1 MKKKFMS
8 MFFQIVWAALLVLSL
23 LYPRS
28 GAPVLVGAS
37 VQVACILAWLMAAF
51 AAIGWAAGEVP
62 RNQVRASLMKFRMQP
77 VKPVRTWAVRLL
89 IVACLAI
96 SGWAITLVFYLL
108 TLVLYQI
115 ARAQFHKPVTA

>member
-1 MKKKFMS
+1 MKKKFMRV
-8 MFFQIVWAALLVLSL
+8 FFPMVWAAILVISL

-37 VQVACILAWLMAAF
+37 VQVMCILAWLMAAF
-51 AAIGWAAGEVP
+51 AVIGWAAGEGP
-62 RNQVRASLMKFRMQP
+62 RNQVRAALMKFRMQP
-77 VKPVRTWAVRLL
+77 VKPVRTWTVRLL

-115 ARAQFHKPVTA
+115 ARAQLHKPVTA